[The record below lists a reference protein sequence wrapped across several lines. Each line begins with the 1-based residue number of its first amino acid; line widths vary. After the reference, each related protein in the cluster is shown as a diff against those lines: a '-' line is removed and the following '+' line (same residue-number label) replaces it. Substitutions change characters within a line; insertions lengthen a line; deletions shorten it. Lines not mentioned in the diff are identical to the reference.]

1 MDLAEELRRTVEA
14 AHARLRAVP
23 GDVAARSGKDGAWS
37 PVQVI
42 GHLVDSASNNHQRF
56 VRARFR
62 PDLRFEGYD
71 QDAWVSAQGY
81 AAAPWQGLLDLWR
94 AFNLHLARVIETT
107 PDEALRVPRADHNL
121 DAIAW
126 RTLPT
131 DRPATLEYFM
141 RDYLGHL
148 QHHLRQID
156 AALGGAGGKEAAE
169 EGEASASGGAATP
182 EAAGGGAAHAQD
194 ASTRADPGPHTRSWT
209 TEVAVRSYELDSFA
223 HANHAVFLNYLE
235 YARFDALEQAGFAYA
250 DLRAR
255 GWGVYVVRV
264 EVDYLKE
271 ARLGDRLRI
280 RTRGESPRRSSMVFA
295 QDIAPVEAPDSPAVR
310 ARITAV
316 WVGEDGR
323 PMRIPDP
330 VARLFDGG

>member
-1 MDLAEELRRTVEA
+1 MELADDLRRTVRG
-14 AHARLRAVP
+14 AHARLRTLP
-23 GDVAARSGKDGAWS
+23 EDVAARPGEGGGWS
-37 PVQVI
+37 PAQVV
-42 GHLVDSASNNHQRF
+42 GHLIDSASNNHQRF

-81 AAAPWQGLLDLWR
+81 ATAPWHALLDLWL
-94 AFNLHLARVIETT
+94 ALNLHLARVIETT
-107 PDEALRVPRADHNL
+107 PDEALHAPRADHNL

-126 RTLPT
+126 RTVPR

-148 QHHLRQID
+148 EHHLRQIE
-156 AALGGAGGKEAAE
+156 AGLG
-169 EGEASASGGAATP
+169 P
-182 EAAGGGAAHAQD
+182 AGGGAAGD
-194 ASTRADPGPHTRSWT
+194 APGPAGTHTRTWT
-209 TEVAVRSYELDSFA
+209 TEVSVRSYELDSFG
-223 HANHAVFLNYLE
+223 HVNHAVFLNYLE
-235 YARFDALEQAGFAYA
+235 YARFDALAQAGHSYG

-271 ARLGDRLRI
+271 ARLGDRLTI
-280 RTRGESPRRSSMVFA
+280 RSRGESPRRSSMVFA
-295 QDIAPVEAPDSPAVR
+295 QEIAPVDAPDAPAVR

-330 VARLFDGG
+330 VAALFDQT